1 MPTPSPSPA
10 PDPDLSAFANDLQSM
25 ATQGGF
31 DPFQMISGAPG
42 FHVAFLAPMPP
53 TLTAAV
59 AELVER
65 GTGDLLAVVRQFE
78 GQGRT
83 AEQARDEA
91 TAMFSAAQGVLVA
104 VLVHDQGLVTVPQL
118 FFGHLEPDYRAHAL
132 TTLGERFPDQPA
144 MAAALERLSGMLSGG
159 ARWPTL
165 VAGPGIG
172 ADVRATWLD
181 LAARLA
187 AARGGSFAV
196 AAERQADLAW
206 WIAQA
211 LGILGVGRDADELG
225 LLASCQVLGGDLAA
239 ASHTIVAATARADLD
254 DADLVT
260 LVTDLADGAIR
271 AGTPLLAA
279 DWLTVGIPA
288 IEARTGRC
296 FELWQAQVR
305 CLTAAGVPAAR
316 LLPACTELMA
326 RDRKSARHELTRE
339 PIWRVTVAD
348 PGDLLDTAEAATI
361 TGRSPTFIAKRLEAG
376 TMPSHRKGD
385 EVRLP
390 RTALTAWQA
399 VMAEFKL
406 LE

>member
-1 MPTPSPSPA
+1 MPD

-31 DPFQMISGAPG
+31 DPFQMISGATG
-42 FHVAFLAPMPP
+42 LHTVFLAPMPP
-53 TLTAAV
+53 NLTTSIAD
-59 AELVER
+59 LVER

-78 GQGRT
+78 SQGRT

-91 TAMFSAAQGVLVA
+91 TAMFRAAQGVLVA
-104 VLVHDQGLVTVPQL
+104 VLAHDHGLVTVPQL

-132 TTLGERFPDQPA
+132 TTLGERFPDPKGVTT
-144 MAAALERLSGMLSGG
+144 ALERLADMLSAGV
-159 ARWPTL
+159 RWPGL
-165 VAGPGIG
+165 VAGPRVG
-172 ADVRATWLD
+172 ADVRAAWLD

-187 AARGGSFAV
+187 AARSGSFAV

-211 LGILGVGRDADELG
+211 LSTLGVGRDADELG
-225 LLASCQVLGGDLAA
+225 LLATCQVMGGDLAA
-239 ASHTIVAATARADLD
+239 ASHTIVAATTREDLED
-254 DADLVT
+254 EELVA

-305 CLTAAGVPAAR
+305 CLTAAGVPAER

-339 PIWRVTVAD
+339 PIWRVTVPD
-348 PGDLLDTAEAATI
+348 PGELLDTADAAAL
-361 TGRSPTFIAKRLEAG
+361 TGRSPTFIAKRLESG

-390 RTALTAWQA
+390 RTALTAWLA